1 MPIDNDYFKNR
12 QKQQNNSSNNSSNNN
27 GGGNNGGG
35 NGGGGYQPPFEPPQ
49 LFKGFGK
56 GSAAIYA
63 IIIIGVV
70 LFMAKPFV
78 VINSGEVGIKVTTG
92 KYESEPLQPGFHL
105 YVPVLQKV
113 ITVDTKVR
121 LINYKTIEDMSG
133 FDSGIKINPA
143 INILDARGLPV
154 SIELTVQ
161 YKLLPAGAPNTIATW
176 GLSWEDKIVNP
187 IVRNIV
193 RNVIGGYNAEELPT
207 KRNEIATQIENGIRS
222 QIEALE
228 GKPVTVES
236 VQLREIVLP
245 QKIKDQIEKVQIA
258 NQEAERLKYEVLRAK
273 QEAEKKAAL
282 AKGEADR
289 NRIEAQGR
297 ADAVTIEADA
307 QAKANK
313 LVAESLTP
321 KLLQMQQIQVQGKF
335 NDALRENKDAKIFL
349 TPGGS
354 TPNIWVD
361 TKDKQRDT
369 AVHR

>member
-12 QKQQNNSSNNSSNNN
+12 QKQQNNSGNNSNRNN
-27 GGGNNGGG
+27 GGGD
-35 NGGGGYQPPFEPPQ
+35 YQPPFEPPQ
-49 LFKGFGK
+49 FFKNLGK
-56 GSAAIYA
+56 AGGWIYA
-63 IIIIGVV
+63 IIAIVVV
-70 LFMAKPFV
+70 LVLAKPFV

-92 KYESEPLQPGFHL
+92 KYENAPLLPGFHL
-105 YVPVLQKV
+105 YIPGLQKV
-113 ITVDTKVR
+113 IVVDTKVR
-121 LINYKTIEDMSG
+121 LINYRTVEEMSG
-133 FDSGIKINPA
+133 FDSGIRINPA

-154 SIELTVQ
+154 SIEMTVQ
-161 YKLLPAGAPNTIATW
+161 YKLMPSGAPNTIATW

-187 IVRNIV
+187 VVRNIV
-193 RNVIGGYNAEELPT
+193 RNVVGGYNAEELPT
-207 KRNEIATQIENGIRS
+207 KRNEIATLIENGIRA

-228 GKPVTVES
+228 NKPVSIES

-245 QKIKDQIEKVQIA
+245 AKIKDQIEKVQIA

-282 AKGEADR
+282 AQGEAER

-297 ADAVTIEADA
+297 ADAVTIEAKA
-307 QAKANK
+307 QADANK
-313 LVAESLTP
+313 LISNSLTND
-321 KLLQMQQIQVQGKF
+321 LLHLEQIKVQGKF

-361 TKDKQRDT
+361 TKDKSKQS
-369 AVHR
+369 AINN

>member
-12 QKQQNNSSNNSSNNN
+12 QKQQNNSNNNSNRNS
-27 GGGNNGGG
+27 GGD
-35 NGGGGYQPPFEPPQ
+35 YQPPFEPPQ
-49 LFKGFGK
+49 FFKNLGK
-56 GSAAIYA
+56 AGGWIYA
-63 IIIIGVV
+63 IIAIVVV
-70 LFMAKPFV
+70 LVLAKPFV

-92 KYESEPLQPGFHL
+92 KFENNPLLPGFHL
-105 YVPVLQKV
+105 YIPGLQKV
-113 ITVDTKVR
+113 IVVDTKVR
-121 LINYKTIEDMSG
+121 LINYRTVEEMSG

-154 SIELTVQ
+154 SIEMTVQ
-161 YKLLPAGAPNTIATW
+161 YKLMPSGAPTTIATW

-187 IVRNIV
+187 VVRNIV
-193 RNVIGGYNAEELPT
+193 RNVVGGYNAEELPT
-207 KRNEIATQIENGIRS
+207 KRNEIATLIENGIRT

-228 GKPVTVES
+228 NKPVSIES

-245 QKIKDQIEKVQIA
+245 TKIKDQIEKVQIA

-282 AKGEADR
+282 AQGEAEK

-313 LVAESLTP
+313 LIANSLTSD
-321 KLLQMQQIQVQGKF
+321 LLHLEQIKIQGKF
-335 NDALRENKDAKIFL
+335 NEALRENKDAKIFL

-361 TKDKQRDT
+361 TKDKSKQS
-369 AVHR
+369 AINN